1 MEKAM
6 MQWPALLSAG
16 RLGDPKVR
24 TPDPARSHFQVD
36 GDRIIF
42 SSAFRRLQDKT
53 QVHPLAENDYVR
65 TRLTHSLEVASVGRS
80 LGARVGAALVARHGL
95 EQHSLHA
102 SDFGAVVHAAALAH
116 DLGNPPFGHSGEDS
130 IRHWFQHAPAAKPF
144 REETTD
150 DAHADFASFEGNA
163 QGFRIVTRLQ
173 MPDNPGLRLTFA
185 TLGAFTKY
193 PRASIGQPGGHTGAS
208 IKKFGFFQSE
218 APLFAEVAEHCGLLP
233 RGRQC
238 WARHPLAFLVE
249 AADDIC
255 YRLVDFEDGY
265 RLGYLS
271 YDQVA
276 ESFLSVTGDPKD
288 RDRAARMA
296 DQKNQVAFLR
306 AQAIGTA
313 VGQTAQAFLDR
324 EDALL
329 RGEFDEPLLDHIASA
344 AELNAIKKASIATI
358 YNTPRGVAIELRG
371 HSIITRLLDTFASA
385 VEDVTRHGKS
395 ASPRSRKLLLLVPEQ
410 FIGPGRTPAPD
421 AYTRLLRLTDFVSGM
436 TDSYAVK
443 LAETIGA

>member
-1 MEKAM
+1 ME
-6 MQWPALLSAG
+6 WPALLSAG

-36 GDRIIF
+36 SDRLIF

-80 LGARVGAALVARHGL
+80 LGARVGAELVHRHGL
-95 EQHSLHA
+95 EAHHLHA
-102 SDFGAVVHAAALAH
+102 SDFGAVVHAASLAH

-130 IRHWFQHAPAAKPF
+130 IRHWFLHADAAVPYRK
-144 REETTD
+144 EISS
-150 DAHADFASFEGNA
+150 DAESADFARFEGNA

-173 MPDNPGLRLTFA
+173 MPDNPGLRLTYA

-193 PRASIGQPGGHTGAS
+193 PRASVADSGGHQGAS
-208 IKKFGFFQSE
+208 TKKFGFFQAE
-218 APLFAEVAEHCGLLP
+218 HPAFAEVAEHCGLLA
-233 RGRQC
+233 RGDQC

-255 YRLVDFEDGY
+255 YSLVDFEDGY
-265 RLGYLS
+265 RLGFLS
-271 YDQVA
+271 YEEVT
-276 ESFLSVTGDPKD
+276 ERFLRVTGEP
-288 RDRAARMA
+288 RDHERAERMA
-296 DQKNQVAFLR
+296 DPKNRVAFLR
-306 AQAIGTA
+306 AQAIGAT
-313 VGQTAQAFLDR
+313 VGQTAQAFLER
-324 EDALL
+324 EEALL
-329 RGEFDEPLLDHIASA
+329 RGEFDAPLLDQIPAA
-344 AELNAIKKASIATI
+344 AELSVIKEVSKKTI

-371 HSIITRLLDTFASA
+371 HNIITRLLDTFAGA
-385 VEDVTRHGKS
+385 VDDVAHRGNS

-410 FIGPGRTPAPD
+410 FIGPQRTPASE